1 MAKAKK
7 TKGTAAAVRQLRAS
21 DLEAVTEIDA
31 AAVGRPRRLF
41 FEKRLESVRADPDR
55 YLTLGAE
62 ADGRL
67 VGYAI
72 AHLGKGEFGADFSSA
87 VVEAIG
93 VAPDRQRAGIGE
105 MLMCAIADAAREKG
119 ADALYSQVDWTN
131 SALLGFFAR
140 TGFALAPRTL
150 FERDIP

>member
-1 MAKAKK
+1 MAKAAN
-7 TKGTAAAVRQLRAS
+7 TGGAAAAVRQLRPT
-21 DLEAVTEIDA
+21 DLDAVTGIDA
-31 AAVGRPRRLF
+31 AAVGRSRRLF
-41 FEKRLESVRADPDR
+41 FEKRLVSVQADPGR

-62 ADGRL
+62 AEGRL

-72 AHLGKGEFGADFSSA
+72 AHLGKGEFGADFASA

-93 VAPDRQRAGIGE
+93 VAPGNRRAGIGE
-105 MLMCAIADAAREKG
+105 MLMRAIADAARKKG

-140 TGFALAPRTL
+140 TGFELAPRTL

>member
-1 MAKAKK
+1 MAR
-7 TKGTAAAVRQLRAS
+7 AANMDSSAARVRQLRPA
-21 DLEAVTEIDA
+21 DLDAVTAIDA
-31 AAVGRPRRLF
+31 AAVGRSRRLF
-41 FEKRLESVRADPDR
+41 FEKRLVTVQADPGR

-62 ADGRL
+62 LDGQL

-93 VAPDRQRAGIGE
+93 VAPGNQRAGIGE
-105 MLMCAIADAAREKG
+105 MLMRAMADAARDKG

-140 TGFALAPRTL
+140 TGFELAPRTL

>member
-1 MAKAKK
+1 MAETVKPDYAAK
-7 TKGTAAAVRQLRAS
+7 VRSLRPS
-21 DLEAVTEIDA
+21 DLDAVTAIDA
-31 AAVGRPRRLF
+31 AAVGRSRRLF
-41 FEKRLESVRADPDR
+41 FEKRLETVRADPGH

-62 ADGRL
+62 ADGQL

-72 AHLGKGEFGADFSSA
+72 AHLGKGEFGADFGSA

-93 VAPDRQRAGIGE
+93 VAPGRQRAGVGE
-105 MLMCAIADAAREKG
+105 MLMHALADAAREKG
-119 ADALYSQVDWTN
+119 VDALYSQVDWTN

-150 FERDIP
+150 LERDIP